1 MGNFFIDD
9 TRKKLRKAANR
20 FQKNIKKLLKKNGIV
35 KVFIFAFCFGLLP
48 AIAVN
53 AATLPEPDGA
63 EVFFFR
69 TKEVDVPVIMYHLI
83 TEKPKYI
90 GKYGVTPTEV
100 EADLVYLK
108 ENGYTTVH
116 MQDLVNFVERGDRLP
131 KKPIVLT
138 FDDGNSSDYTY
149 LFPLLQKH
157 EMKAV
162 LAIIGEATDRCTND
176 SADNPKGK
184 YPNLTWPQI
193 KEMYESELL
202 EIQSHGY
209 NMHGKLG
216 SGKKRGESAD
226 AYAARLTTDLKKLQD
241 ACQAHLGY
249 VPNTFIYPLGIVGE
263 GSRQVFENLG
273 MVASL
278 GCEEGVTVVRQG
290 DKDCLFRMHR
300 YNRPSGKS
308 VQSILE
314 KIAK

>member
-1 MGNFFIDD
+1 MGNFFMDD
-9 TRKKLRKAANR
+9 TKKKLRKAANR
-20 FQKNIKKLLKKNGIV
+20 FQKNIKKLLKKNGLL
-35 KVFIFAFCFGLLP
+35 KLFIFAFCLGLLP
-48 AIAVN
+48 AIATN
-53 AATLPEPDGA
+53 AETLPEPDGA

-69 TKEVDVPVIMYHLI
+69 TKEVDVPIIMYHMI

-90 GKYGVTPTEV
+90 GKYGVTPAEV

-116 MQDLVNFVERGDRLP
+116 MQDLADFVERGDRLP

-157 EMKAV
+157 DMKAV
-162 LAIIGEATDRCTND
+162 LAIIGEVTDRYTND
-176 SADNPKGK
+176 NAKNSKGK
-184 YPNLTWPQI
+184 YPNLTWQQI
-193 KEMYESELL
+193 KEMHESELL

-209 NMHGKLG
+209 DLHGRRG
-216 SGKKRGESAD
+216 SGKKKGESPD
-226 AYAARLTTDLKKLQD
+226 AYNARLSADLKKLQD
-241 ACQAHLGY
+241 VCYTQLGH
-249 VPNTFIYPLGIVGE
+249 VPNTFIYPLGIVSE
-263 GSRQVFENLG
+263 GSRQVLENLG

-290 DKDCLFRMHR
+290 DKDCLFKMHR

-314 KIAK
+314 GIAK